1 MKIGDLIRTVYS
13 DRIAIVTEVNALPT
27 WNSCPFGVKFT
38 MLDGKPISIYSDS
51 PDGMQ
56 PSDKIRIVSTKTVQ
70 PVQFIRDHDNGW
82 WRGGLWE

>member
-1 MKIGDLIRTVYS
+1 MKVGDLIRTVYS

-70 PVQFIRDHDNGW
+70 PVQFIRDHKDGW